1 MSCTGKQLL
10 PANCV
15 YVGILACIKTSLKII
30 IPITDITVPT
40 NILISGLRKPENVK
54 KIRGKTKSIQ
64 RKTSE
69 DQRLGRPFLT
79 AVGSMGGFRCGS
91 KNA

>member
-15 YVGILACIKTSLKII
+15 YAGILACIKTSLKII

-40 NILISGLRKPENVK
+40 NILIYGLRKPENVK
-54 KIRGKTKSIQ
+54 KVRGKKSIQ
-64 RKTSE
+64 RKTSG

-79 AVGSMGGFRCGS
+79 AAGNMGDFTRGS